1 MLNINDKAID
11 FTLKDQN
18 NNDIKLSS
26 FQGKK
31 IILYFYPK
39 DNTSGCTL
47 EANGYKELYE
57 EFKKENVVIIGI
69 SKDSVSSHKKFE
81 TKYNLPFILLSDESL
96 SILKTYDV
104 YKEKSMYGRK
114 YMGIVR
120 TTFLIDENGIIKYR
134 NDQVKAK
141 DDAKIMLEMIKNNNY

>member
-18 NNDIKLSS
+18 NNDIELSS
-26 FQGKK
+26 FLGKK

-39 DNTSGCTL
+39 DDTSGCTL
-47 EANGYKELYE
+47 EASGYKELYE
-57 EFKKENVVIIGI
+57 EFKKENTVIIGI

-134 NDQVKAK
+134 NDKVKAK